1 MTSSTK
7 TMILNI
13 LKITLSVLGAL
24 FVVLAVIDLPADL
37 KSLTVED
44 QEAAMANTKL
54 GMMTS
59 FTLFI
64 VILGAILI
72 LAFFLFGLIT
82 DTKKTLKAV
91 LGYALAGVAF
101 LLFYLMAKGTVTP
114 VAVKDGIAAST
125 LKATEAGLY
134 LTIFMVIVGFAL
146 MLVGPLF
153 RYIKK

>member
-1 MTSSTK
+1 MTSINKSMT
-7 TMILNI
+7 LNI
-13 LKITLSVLGAL
+13 LKIVLSVLGAL
-24 FVVLAVIDLPADL
+24 FVVLAVVELPADL

-44 QEAAMANTKL
+44 QEAAMNNGKL
-54 GMMTS
+54 GLMTT

-72 LAFFLFGLIT
+72 LGFFLVGLIT

-101 LLFYLMAKGTVTP
+101 LLFYAMAKGTVTP